1 MVGIA
6 QVNVYLRVSAVL
18 SFVLTACLVGLDAQ
32 TKIIFFIAR
41 KATYRDLEAFRILL
55 YVDSAAAGYNLLQL
69 CKGLISA
76 WFEGNLKGAYI
87 YISWIVFL
95 LDQLAAYITF
105 AANSAALEAAV
116 LAVTGA
122 EEFQWIKLCNRFTRF
137 CFQIGGALFCGYVAS
152 ILMALI
158 SFISAYNLFR
168 NYSPKRFLHL
178 KKT

>member
-18 SFVLTACLVGLDAQ
+18 FYVLTACLVGLDSQ
-32 TKIIFFIAR
+32 TKIIFFVAR
-41 KATYRDLEAFRILL
+41 KATYRDLEAFGILV
-55 YVDSAAAGYNLLQL
+55 YVDSAAVVYNLLQL

-76 WFEGNLKGAYI
+76 RFEGNLKGAYI
-87 YISWIVFL
+87 YISWIGFL

-105 AANSAALEAAV
+105 AANSAAFEASV

-122 EEFQWIKLCNRFTRF
+122 EEFQWMKLCNRFTRF
-137 CFQIGGALFCGYVAS
+137 CFQMGGALLCGYVAS

-158 SFISAYNLFR
+158 SFISAYNLFS
-168 NYSPKRFLHL
+168 NYSSKRFLRL